1 MIKQKSIAKE
11 VTISGVGLHTGQHV
25 TMTLKPAPINNG
37 FTFVRVDLEGA
48 PVIEA
53 NANFVVSTE
62 RGTNLE
68 YKGIQLHTTE
78 HVLAALVGS
87 DLDNVIIELNASEPP
102 IMDGS
107 SKFFVEAVLTAGVIE
122 QEAERD
128 VYVVKDVIKYVDERT
143 GSEIIIMPSDKYE
156 VTAMVDFGTK
166 VLGTQNATLSDLSD
180 FKEEIAPART
190 FSFLHELETLLNH
203 GLIKGGDLNNAIVYV
218 DKEISS
224 DTIEKLKVAFNKET
238 ISVNPNGILDNLTLH
253 YPNEAARHKLLDVIG
268 DLALIGTRI
277 QGRVIANKPG
287 HFVNTQFAKKMAKII
302 KEEKRNQVPTYDLH
316 KEPLMDVTKIMSM
329 LQHRFPFIL
338 IVKIIEMNEKKPGH
352 FVNTHFA
359 KKMAKIIKE
368 EKRNQVPTYDLHKE
382 PLMDVTKIMSMLPHR
397 FPFILID
404 KIIEMNETSVVGMK
418 NVTINEEFFNGH
430 FPGAPVM
437 PGVLIVEA
445 MAQTGGILILST
457 VPDPEN
463 YLTYFM
469 KIDNVKF
476 KHKVVPG
483 DTLIF
488 KLDLLSPIRR
498 GICHMQANAYANGRL
513 VAEAELMAQI
523 VKSN

>member
-1 MIKQKSIAKE
+1 MANQKTIVQE
-11 VTISGVGLHTGQHV
+11 VTIQGVGLHTGQQV

-37 FTFVRVDLEGA
+37 FTFVRVDLEGS
-48 PVIEA
+48 PIIEA
-53 NANFVVSTE
+53 NANYVISTE

-68 YKGIQLHTTE
+68 HKGVHLHTTE
-78 HVLAALVGS
+78 HVLAALVGC

-107 SKFFVEAVLTAGVIE
+107 SKFFVEAVEKAGVVE
-122 QEAERD
+122 QDAERYE
-128 VYVVKDVIKYVDERT
+128 YVVKEVISYTDECT
-143 GSEIIIMPSDKYE
+143 GSEIIIMPADEYQ

-166 VLGTQNATLSDLSD
+166 VLGTQNATLKSVAD
-180 FKEEIAPART
+180 FKEEISQART
-190 FSFLHELETLLNH
+190 FSFLHEIETLLAH

-218 DKEISS
+218 DKEISPE
-224 DTIEKLKVAFNKET
+224 TLENLKKAFGKDE
-238 ISVNPNGILDNLTLH
+238 ISVKPNGVLDNLTLH
-253 YPNEAARHKLLDVIG
+253 YPNEAARHKLLDVVG

-277 QGRVIANKPG
+277 RGKVIANKPG
-287 HFVNTQFAKKMAKII
+287 HFVNTMFAKKMSKII
-302 KEEKRNQVPTYDLH
+302 KNEKRNQIPTFDL
-316 KEPLMDVTKIMSM
+316 
-329 LQHRFPFIL
+329 
-338 IVKIIEMNEKKPGH
+338 N
-352 FVNTHFA
+352 
-359 KKMAKIIKE
+359 
-368 EKRNQVPTYDLHKE
+368 KE

-397 FPFILID
+397 YPMLLVDRIL
-404 KIIEMNETSVVGMK
+404 EMSENQVIGMK
-418 NVTINEEFFNGH
+418 NVTMNEDFFQGH

-469 KIDNVKF
+469 KIDNVRF
-476 KHKVVPG
+476 KNKVVPG

-498 GICHMQANAYANGRL
+498 GICHMQAIAYANGK
-513 VAEAELMAQI
+513 VAAEAELMAQI
-523 VKSN
+523 VKKTN